1 MDMSN
6 HPTALILWH
15 FYGTLLKEL
24 VVLLLILGGS
34 LWWRRYHQSMNKP
47 PTNGE
52 PSILARRILYWGFGG
67 LWILAGLLQAQ
78 PAMSTEF
85 APHYL
90 VPNLNG
96 QPFWLFKLMESGVV
110 LWARHPIF
118 WDTVAVWLQ
127 LGIGVAVIWGREK
140 RLGRVALWV
149 AMAWA
154 FWVWVMGEGIGGLLI
169 PGENSWLAGAPGAAL
184 LYGLASGLLLI
195 PVQKF
200 TVPRV
205 KRRIARGFSF
215 LWGLLL
221 LLQLWPRDGY
231 WTGQVLASATL
242 SMAKM
247 PQPAW
252 ISAPV
257 YATAGLMAKHPA
269 LINAL
274 VVLALAL
281 LTIWWAIRPGR
292 AVAWTTACWVVLT
305 WALCQDYGVLG
316 GLATDPN
323 TGLPVLIF
331 TFTFLSL
338 RSGSRPGREPYALGA
353 NKGDRIPMLKP
364 EAMMDGD

>member
-6 HPTALILWH
+6 HPTALILWQ

-24 VVLLLILGGS
+24 VVLLIVLGGIF
-34 LWWRRYHQSMNKP
+34 WWRRHHKSDNKAP
-47 PTNGE
+47 ANGE
-52 PSILARRILYWGFGG
+52 PPILARQILYWGFGG
-67 LWILAGLLQAQ
+67 LWVLAGLLQAQ

-96 QPFWLFKLMESGVV
+96 QPFWLFNLMEFGVV

-118 WDTVAVWLQ
+118 WDTAAVWLQ
-127 LGIGVAVIWGREK
+127 LGIGIAMIWGQEK
-140 RLGRVALWV
+140 RVGRIALWV
-149 AMAWA
+149 AVVWA
-154 FWVWVMGEGIGGLLI
+154 LWVWVMGEGIGGLLV
-169 PGENSWLAGAPGAAL
+169 PGENSWLAGAPGASL
-184 LYGLASGLLLI
+184 LYAVAACILLV
-195 PVQKF
+195 PVREF

-205 KRRIARGFSF
+205 RRGIARGFTL

-221 LLQLWPRDGY
+221 LTQLWPPDGY
-231 WTGQVLASATL
+231 WTGRLLASATL
-242 SMAKM
+242 SMAHM
-247 PQPAW
+247 PQPSW

-257 YATAGLMAKHPA
+257 YATADLMAKYPDF
-269 LINAL
+269 INAL
-274 VVLALAL
+274 VVAILAM

-292 AVAWTTACWVVLT
+292 AVAWVTACWVVLT

-331 TFTFLSL
+331 IAAFLSL
-338 RSGSRPGREPYALGA
+338 STGNGDKLGQNAFGAHGR
-353 NKGDRIPMLKP
+353 DRIL
-364 EAMMDGD
+364 D